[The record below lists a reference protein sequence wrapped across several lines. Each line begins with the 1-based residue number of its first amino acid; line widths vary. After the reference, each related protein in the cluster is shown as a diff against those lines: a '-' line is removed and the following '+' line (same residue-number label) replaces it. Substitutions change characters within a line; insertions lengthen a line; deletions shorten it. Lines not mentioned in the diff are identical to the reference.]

1 MMKKE
6 DLTRLKHVG
15 TARMKLLNDYGIMTI
30 EQLHKMPLEKL
41 AEIKSFNLFY
51 AKRIKDSVSEYYRE
65 KQGQLNDKS
74 ESMKATK
81 TENNHLNLRKK
92 IKKLRRRLSCVNEKF
107 KPLWGKKYLKLYV
120 DFKKKSG
127 KLKVRLT
134 ATTQIEESLS
144 KKDKKKIIKKLD
156 ALNSNLKKIGK
167 KPKKKKYQ
175 QTTQKI
181 QSFSRLLRDMNS

>member
-144 KKDKKKIIKKLD
+144 TKDKKKIIKKLD

-175 QTTQKI
+175 QATQKI